1 MLVVSRRPGDEQQPW
16 VNFTTPLKSPIYKA
30 VFISLERVAKSTE
43 ATACTWNNS
52 NVRYWSQFRRMHNCE
67 FWT

>member
-1 MLVVSRRPGDEQQPW
+1 VLVVSRRPGDEQQPW
-16 VNFTTPLKSPIYKA
+16 VDFTTPLKSPIYEA

-52 NVRYWSQFRRMHNCE
+52 NVRY
-67 FWT
+67 